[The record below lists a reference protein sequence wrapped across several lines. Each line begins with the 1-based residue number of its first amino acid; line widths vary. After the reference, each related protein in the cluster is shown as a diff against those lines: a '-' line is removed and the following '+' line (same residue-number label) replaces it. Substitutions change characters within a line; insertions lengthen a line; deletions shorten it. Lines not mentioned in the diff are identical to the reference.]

1 MPGIRLQFSGALK
14 NCTCRGGLSGYID
27 FENSVYYRK
36 YFNVAKWWKGA
47 AAVGALPLFGS
58 FLAAILLLMRLK
70 SLWHTSEQ
78 SNSLGRDAE
87 VEMQW
92 LI

>member
-1 MPGIRLQFSGALK
+1 MPGIRLQFSGALN

-36 YFNVAKWWKGA
+36 YFNIAMWWKGA

-58 FLAAILLLMRLK
+58 FLAAILLLIRLK